1 MSATRKLL
9 LITAIAMIG
18 VLVQSAA
25 PVQARGM
32 KGVQP
37 VHHHEGKA
45 TSHDGSYSKQSTGGA
60 RTKSHAHK
68 NPSSSPTTLDSVIQG
83 SRIRF

>member
-32 KGVQP
+32 KGAQP
-37 VHHHEGKA
+37 MHHHEGKA
-45 TSHDGSYSKQSTGGA
+45 TSHGSYIKQSTGGA

>member
-32 KGVQP
+32 KGAQP
-37 VHHHEGKA
+37 THHHEGKA
-45 TSHDGSYSKQSTGGA
+45 TSHGSYSKQSTGGA
-60 RTKSHAHK
+60 RTKSHANK

>member
-32 KGVQP
+32 KGAQP
-37 VHHHEGKA
+37 MYHHEGKA
-45 TSHDGSYSKQSTGGA
+45 KSHDGSYSKQSTGGA